1 MKTFLLFLVAIFF
14 LTIASAQIDT
24 NFYNLSLRQLAQIK
38 ISTPGRNVMTALT
51 APSNIITITEDEIR
65 KNNYT
70 CLRDLL
76 DDIPQIIIQHRSSD
90 ENEDIYTINGIW
102 GNEKF
107 LILMDGV
114 RINSAAG
121 TDITIG
127 QSYSLANVKQV
138 EIILNPSSV
147 LYGAD
152 AFTAIVNII
161 TYRPEEKKG
170 MEVNAQRGIYNTYNA
185 SLAANYK
192 TKKLG
197 MSLVGKYYES
207 EGPFMPIYYPD
218 LFKWYYV
225 YERTGKVIRFGD
237 TIQAPIGIKPW
248 DIYTRSA
255 NIRAKL
261 FYKKWELGYMNFFE
275 SHSTSITGRPEYSI
289 YCRQAHY
296 YTTLYNIYLKHSHTS
311 RDGKFE
317 SNSLFNFQTFKIL
330 PNSAFVNRYTNFNV
344 AYKYENARDLH
355 WEQNFRYSG
364 LKNHLFNLG
373 FSADFYDVIPKT
385 GDLPVPYDESK
396 PYNQQNIYYFGTN
409 ITDYAG
415 NDLTIYQDFYRIRY
429 YNLSI
434 YAQSTYHFANNLY
447 VILGLRGEYNS
458 RYRGALLPRLSFV
471 YTPTNYFSVKLIYGK
486 AFIAPS
492 VHTEYQHF
500 GSFIPVKDSL
510 GRITGLTSPFWRL
523 VTPNLK
529 PQYKDSYEI
538 TLTSFINDNIYF
550 KINAF
555 YTNLYNLINHKFV
568 YDTSFHNVHVD
579 KAWILENTGYGQAYG
594 GTFSATS
601 TFKVSYLNVKTTFS
615 YTYIDGQIQKLPLQ
629 FSPKHSIKAKITLN
643 YLDDINLT
651 IGAQYRS
658 ISFYY
663 PSADNP
669 PVTSPAYYIVYAS
682 GNTLLIEHK
691 WSRLWLTYRAINL
704 LNKHYYNLSDGSI
717 GASPQPPIELMVGI
731 RASF

>member
-1 MKTFLLFLVAIFF
+1 MKAFLLFLFAVFF

-38 ISTPGRNVMTALT
+38 ISTPGRNIMTVLT
-51 APSNIITITEDEIR
+51 APSNTITITEDEIR

-70 CLRDLL
+70 CLRDML
-76 DDIPQIIIQHRSSD
+76 DDIPQIIVQHRSSD
-90 ENEDIYTINGIW
+90 EDEDIYTINGIW

-107 LILMDGV
+107 LILLDGV

-121 TDITIG
+121 TDIPIG
-127 QSYSLANVKQV
+127 QSYSLANVRQV

-170 MEVNAQRGIYNTYNA
+170 MEVNAQRGIYNTYNT
-185 SLAANYK
+185 SMAANYK
-192 TKKLG
+192 VKNLG
-197 MSLVGKYYES
+197 ISLVGKYYES
-207 EGPFMPIYYPD
+207 DEPFMPVYYPE
-218 LFKWYYV
+218 LYKWYYV
-225 YERTGKVIRFGD
+225 YEKTGKVISFGD
-237 TIQAPIGIKPW
+237 TIIAPIGIQPW
-248 DIYTRSA
+248 DMHTRSA

-261 FYKKWELGYMNFFE
+261 FYKSWELGYINFFE
-275 SHSTSITGRPEYSI
+275 SHSTSLTGRPEYSI
-289 YCRQAHY
+289 FCKQAHY
-296 YTTLYNIYLKHSHTS
+296 NTLLYNIYLKHNHRS
-311 RDGKFE
+311 KNLAFE
-317 SNSLFNFQTFKIL
+317 SNSLLNFQTFKIL
-330 PNSAFVNRYTNFNV
+330 PNSAFVNVYSNFNV

-364 LKNHLFNLG
+364 FKNHLFNFG
-373 FSADFYDVIPKT
+373 FAADYYDVIPKT

-409 ITDYAG
+409 ITDSAG

-434 YAQSTYHFANNLY
+434 YTQATRHFSDKLY
-447 VILGLRGEYNS
+447 VTFGLRGEYNN
-458 RYRGALLPRLSFV
+458 RYNGIILPRFSFV
-471 YTPTNYFSVKLIYGK
+471 YTPTNYVSVKFIYGR
-486 AFIAPS
+486 AFLAPS
-492 VHTEYQHF
+492 VHKAYQHY
-500 GSFIPVKDSL
+500 GSFIAVKDSL
-510 GRITGLTSPFWRL
+510 DRVIGLTSPFWRF
-523 VTPNLK
+523 VSPDLK
-529 PQYKDSYEI
+529 PEYKDAYEI
-538 TLTSFINDNIYF
+538 TLTTFINDNLYF

-555 YTNLYNLINHKFV
+555 YNNLYNLIIYKYV
-568 YDTSFHNVHVD
+568 YDSTFHSVNVDIGLVL
-579 KAWILENTGYGQAYG
+579 KNAGYGQAYG
-594 GTFSATS
+594 GTFSVFS
-601 TFKVSYLNVKTTFS
+601 NFKLSYLNIKSTLS
-615 YTYIDGQIQKLPLQ
+615 YTYIDGQTQKLPLQ
-629 FSPKHSIKAKITLN
+629 FSPKHSIKAKITMN

-651 IGAQYRS
+651 LGAQYRS
-658 ISFYY
+658 MSYYY
-663 PSADNP
+663 PSADEP

-704 LNKHYYNLSDGSI
+704 LNKHYYNLSDGFI
-717 GASPQPPIELMVGI
+717 GPSPQPPIELMVGI